1 VSHIFEREPVIYF
14 PDTGDVHRMN
24 PVPERAKE
32 SRLRVLGN
40 LAQTGLEPL
49 NWREVERVTTS
60 QIRDFLDKF
69 KITGDLPGTILA
81 GNYKTNKPRVGTGRL
96 GKIAGLNLMP
106 HYYPNI
112 LNLPQMDPLQ
122 WDFQEVEDETGEEAI
137 EDGDKESAPEDLK
150 TVRQQKQE
158 IRRLFNSFN
167 GQKPATAAKSAGLP
181 KSAENNLLNFCAGSS
196 PYCRGTCLILTGNHT
211 SAFETSQKKLK
222 LTNAFLS
229 DPVLFV
235 AALNSAL
242 KIFACACEGI
252 DVDPVVRL
260 NMLSDIPWYSLCPE
274 LFETHKD
281 IAFYDYTKLKFWKSE
296 DYQRIA
302 EGVGNLDL
310 TFSYS
315 GTNEKDCKEA
325 LKAGYRVAAVFA
337 SADPKRMGAAPG
349 ASRTTFKEIV
359 ATSGLVDADGMMSLF
374 GGKWLAIDGDE
385 SDYRIDDPAQSI
397 VCLNFKAPNVKLK
410 WEDKDQ
416 RKLDKLLEKQAQGA
430 ISPSDQEKLE
440 DELRRRTDVLAYTD
454 LAKFLPEARR
464 EFSEIIGEQAPG
476 ESTKDWKARAARGKA
491 ISGTYNNKR
500 LWKAAKKTNK
510 TIKPSAFSPDQLF
523 ELSQI
528 AFPENAQK
536 ALAWFADIE
545 AAEAAKKQGIA
556 MQLVAPTEDGARA
569 NGQASSSAP
578 TSPSSRTTDA
588 GK

>member
-1 VSHIFEREPVIYF
+1 VSHIFDREPVIYF
-14 PDTGDVHRMN
+14 PDTGAMHRMN
-24 PVPERAKE
+24 PIPERAKE

-40 LAQTGLEPL
+40 LAQTGFERLD
-49 NWREVERVTTS
+49 WREVERVTTS
-60 QIRDFLDKF
+60 QIREFLDAF
-69 KITGDLPGTILA
+69 RITGDLPGTILA
-81 GNYKTNKPRVGTGRL
+81 GNYKTNKPRVDSGRL

-122 WDFQEVEDETGEEAI
+122 WNFQEIEDEEDAEAI
-137 EDGDKESAPEDLK
+137 EEGDRASASPELKSVRKRKE
-150 TVRQQKQE
+150 E

-167 GQKPATAAKSAGLP
+167 GQQPATAAESSGLP
-181 KSAENNLLNFCAGSS
+181 SAKNLLNFCAGSS

-235 AALNSAL
+235 AAVNSAL

-274 LFETHKD
+274 LFETHKE

-302 EGVGNLDL
+302 KGVDNLDL

-315 GTNEKDCKEA
+315 GSNAKDCEEA

-337 SADPKRMGAAPG
+337 SADPKRVGTSGG

-359 ATSGLVDADGMMSLF
+359 STSGLVDADGYMSLF

-385 SDYRIDDPAQSI
+385 SDYRIDDPPQSI

-410 WEDKDQ
+410 WEAKDQ
-416 RKLDKLLEKQAQGA
+416 KKLDALLNKQAQGPLTTKEGN
-430 ISPSDQEKLE
+430 SLE
-440 DELRRRTDVLAYTD
+440 NLLRQKEDVEAYSALAEY
-454 LAKFLPEARR
+454 LPEARQK
-464 EFSEIIGEQAPG
+464 FSVMARKTSRGQEI
-476 ESTKDWKARAARGKA
+476 SRTV
-491 ISGTYNNKR
+491 NNKR
-500 LWKAAKKTNK
+500 LWRHARETNK
-510 TIKPSAFSPDQLF
+510 AITPSAFSPDQLF
-523 ELSQI
+523 ELSQL
-528 AFPENAQK
+528 AFPENVQQ
-536 ALAWFADIE
+536 ALAWFADME
-545 AAEAAKKQGIA
+545 SAEAAKKAGIA
-556 MQLVAPTEDGARA
+556 MQYVSPTEDGARA
-569 NGQASSSAP
+569 NGP
-578 TSPSSRTTDA
+578 GLLIGPHVPVIVND
-588 GK
+588 

>member
-1 VSHIFEREPVIYF
+1 MSHIFDREPVIYF
-14 PDTGDVHRMN
+14 PDTGAMHRMN
-24 PVPERAKE
+24 PIPERAKE

-40 LAQTGLEPL
+40 LAQTGFERLD
-49 NWREVERVTTS
+49 WREVERVTTS
-60 QIRDFLDKF
+60 QIREFLDAF
-69 KITGDLPGTILA
+69 RITGDLPGTILA
-81 GNYKTNKPRVGTGRL
+81 GNYKTNKPRVDSGRL

-122 WDFQEVEDETGEEAI
+122 WNFQEIEDEEDAEAI
-137 EDGDKESAPEDLK
+137 EEGDRASASPELKSVRKRKE
-150 TVRQQKQE
+150 E

-167 GQKPATAAKSAGLP
+167 GQQPATAAESSGLP
-181 KSAENNLLNFCAGSS
+181 SAKNLLNFCAGSS

-235 AALNSAL
+235 AAVNSAL

-274 LFETHKD
+274 LFETHKE

-302 EGVGNLDL
+302 KGVDNLDL

-315 GTNEKDCKEA
+315 GSNAKDCEEA

-337 SADPKRMGAAPG
+337 SADPKRVGTSGG

-359 ATSGLVDADGMMSLF
+359 STSGLVDADGYMSLF

-385 SDYRIDDPAQSI
+385 SDYRIDDPPQSI

-410 WEDKDQ
+410 WEAKDQ
-416 RKLDKLLEKQAQGA
+416 KKLDALLNKQAQGPLTTKEGN
-430 ISPSDQEKLE
+430 SLE
-440 DELRRRTDVLAYTD
+440 NLLRQKEDVEAYSALAEY
-454 LAKFLPEARR
+454 LPEARQK
-464 EFSEIIGEQAPG
+464 FSVMARKTSRGQEI
-476 ESTKDWKARAARGKA
+476 SRTV
-491 ISGTYNNKR
+491 NNKR
-500 LWKAAKKTNK
+500 LWRHARETNK
-510 TIKPSAFSPDQLF
+510 AITPSAFSPDQLF
-523 ELSQI
+523 ELSQL
-528 AFPENAQK
+528 AFPENVQQ
-536 ALAWFADIE
+536 ALAWFADME
-545 AAEAAKKQGIA
+545 SAEAAKKAGIA
-556 MQLVAPTEDGARA
+556 MQYVSPTEDGARA
-569 NGQASSSAP
+569 NGP
-578 TSPSSRTTDA
+578 GLLIGPHVPVIVND
-588 GK
+588 

>member
-1 VSHIFEREPVIYF
+1 
-14 PDTGDVHRMN
+14 MN
-24 PVPERAKE
+24 PIPERAKE
-32 SRLRVLGN
+32 SRLRVLGA
-40 LAQTGLEPL
+40 LEKTGLEPL

-60 QIRDFLDKF
+60 QIREFLDHF

-81 GNYKTNKPRVGTGRL
+81 GNYKTDKPRVGTGRL

-167 GQKPATAAKSAGLP
+167 GQGEKTARVSAGLP
-181 KSAENNLLNFCAGSS
+181 PRTPLLNFCAGSS

-229 DPVLFV
+229 NPTLFV

-274 LFETHKD
+274 LFETHKE
-281 IAFYDYTKLKFWKSE
+281 IAFYDYTKLKFWESE

-315 GTNEKDCKEA
+315 GINAKDCEEA

-337 SADPKRMGAAPG
+337 SADPKRLGAPGG

-359 ATSGLVDADGMMSLF
+359 ATSGLVDADGYMSLF

-385 SDYRIDDPAQSI
+385 SDYRIDDPPQSI

-416 RKLDKLLEKQAQGA
+416 RKLDKLLDKQAQGTLT
-430 ISPSDQEKLE
+430 SSDQEKLE

-454 LAKFLPEARR
+454 LAKFLPQAR
-464 EFSEIIGEQAPG
+464 EKFSKVIGEQAPG
-476 ESTKDWKARAARGKA
+476 ESVKDWKARTARAKA

-500 LWKAAKKTNK
+500 LWKEAKKTNK
-510 TIKPSAFSPDQLF
+510 AIKPSAFSPDQLF

-556 MQLVAPTEDGARA
+556 MQFVTPTEDGARA
-569 NGQASSSAP
+569 NGP
-578 TSPSSRTTDA
+578 GILIGPHVPVVVND
-588 GK
+588 